1 MATHHSY
8 TLVLMD
14 LQMPGMDGY
23 EATAT
28 LRRQGNSVPIVALT
42 AHAMKEVK
50 ERCLAAGFS
59 DYVSK
64 PINRLE
70 FINKLATYGSETRT

>member
-1 MATHHSY
+1 
-8 TLVLMD
+8 
-14 LQMPGMDGY
+14 
-23 EATAT
+23 
-28 LRRQGNSVPIVALT
+28 
-42 AHAMKEVK
+42 MKEVK

-70 FINKLATYGSETRT
+70 FIKKLATYGSETRT